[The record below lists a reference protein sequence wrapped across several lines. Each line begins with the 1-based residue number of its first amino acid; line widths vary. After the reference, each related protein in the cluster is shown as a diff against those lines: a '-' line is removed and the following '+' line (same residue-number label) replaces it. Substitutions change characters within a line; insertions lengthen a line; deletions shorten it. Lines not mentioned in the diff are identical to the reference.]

1 MALSVVLGAIW
12 EDSLIMIGL
21 TASGTVV
28 KRWDGGRTRAEIIQ
42 RNNKE
47 RTPTSRYP
55 STRTPSGIETS
66 PKQSTSG
73 IKEER
78 KGTKPLM
85 PAKSSLS
92 KNGGWKKATLTGA
105 TKGILRKAGVDP
117 KLIDRYDTDDEG
129 GYSPKGKGKYPKAKK
144 TEAEKLQEGWEGW
157 DSPTRK
163 TLGYDTDDDDTD

>member
-66 PKQSTSG
+66 PKPSTSG
-73 IKEER
+73 IKKER
-78 KGTKPLM
+78 KGTKPPM
-85 PAKSSLS
+85 PAKPSVS

-105 TKGILRKAGVDP
+105 TKGILRKAGVNP

-129 GYSPKGKGKYPKAKK
+129 GYSPKRQRQVSQS
-144 TEAEKLQEGWEGW
+144 QEDRSREV
-157 DSPTRK
+157 TRRVGR
-163 TLGYDTDDDDTD
+163 LGQSH